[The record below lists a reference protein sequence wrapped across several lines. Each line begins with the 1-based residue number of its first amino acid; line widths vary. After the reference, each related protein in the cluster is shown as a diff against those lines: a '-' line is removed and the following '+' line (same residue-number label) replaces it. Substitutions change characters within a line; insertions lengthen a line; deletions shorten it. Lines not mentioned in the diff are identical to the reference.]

1 MGRSRLFDEA
11 DPRQDEEVGT
21 NIKAAPTLPP
31 IFWGVRI
38 EFQTVSI
45 FFMHQFIGEANAS
58 IIVGLL
64 ILYIIPKNSK

>member
-11 DPRQDEEVGT
+11 DPCQDEEVST
-21 NIKAAPTLPP
+21 NIKAAPTLTPP

-45 FFMHQFIGEANAS
+45 FFMHQFKDRQMQAS
-58 IIVGLL
+58 
-64 ILYIIPKNSK
+64 